1 MNLLFNV
8 DLINKAPTAIVW
20 EKGCNMKTNT
30 VSYEEAKR
38 YFDSVYS
45 AYTEA
50 KNKYG
55 ANSAPADALLSRLW
69 CIVDMI
75 HALWGVSLEYDM

>member
-20 EKGCNMKTNT
+20 EKGHNMKAVTF
-30 VSYEEAKR
+30 EEAKS

-50 KNKYG
+50 KNRYG
-55 ANSAPADALLSRLW
+55 ANSAPADALLTRLW
-69 CIVDMI
+69 VISDMV
-75 HALWGVSLEYDM
+75 HALWGVSLEYEV